1 MKIDRLERA
10 KQFAGYMLENSSTIR
25 ATGKQF
31 GYSKSQVHKDLRLL
45 EKEDAALYSK
55 VRKLLNKNKEER
67 AARGGVS
74 TQMLWREKKCLM

>member
-10 KQFAGYMLENSSTIR
+10 KRFAHYMLTTSGTIR

-31 GYSKSQVHKDLRLL
+31 SYSKSQVHKDLRML

-55 VRKLLNKNKEER
+55 VRELLNKNKEER
-67 AARGGVS
+67 TARGGRS